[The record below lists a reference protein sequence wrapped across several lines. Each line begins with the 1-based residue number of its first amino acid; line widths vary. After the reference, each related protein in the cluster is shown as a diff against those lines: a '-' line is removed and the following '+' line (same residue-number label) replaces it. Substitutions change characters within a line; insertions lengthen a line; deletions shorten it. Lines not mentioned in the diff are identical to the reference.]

1 MIISQTCL
9 TQDEN
14 RLSYPLEERNENDSQ
29 ELDIKFLDSRKIR
42 KKAEEDAQLLANR
55 IALLELE
62 EKKALKKIEETRK
75 KAKEILQN
83 KIRNQE
89 IQKQREEVSLSSF
102 YHGSG

>member
-1 MIISQTCL
+1 M
-9 TQDEN
+9 QDEN

-83 KIRNQE
+83 KLRNQE